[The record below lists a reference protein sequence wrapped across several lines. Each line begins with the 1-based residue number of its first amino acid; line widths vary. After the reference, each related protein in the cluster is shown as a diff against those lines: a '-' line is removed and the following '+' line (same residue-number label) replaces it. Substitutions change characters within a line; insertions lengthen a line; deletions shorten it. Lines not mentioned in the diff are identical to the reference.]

1 MQTKRGSRV
10 ATSLL
15 LFCSSMMRR
24 HRSRHV
30 LRRLTS
36 AQLVLSTTAIRSP
49 LPPRAP
55 RMIVTDSALD
65 GSGGLSG
72 WLALP
77 ADCLPVASQA
87 VRGALLGYVAHSR
100 VCCTGRT
107 TPTGDD
113 ELAMA
118 PRAEDQ
124 HELTSPKDLPEI
136 CGRRLTGGRTGHRHG
151 FQGIITKRQGLA
163 TRRDRVPECW
173 GSLARRPP
181 AEDCSAGSA
190 AG

>member
-55 RMIVTDSALD
+55 RMIVTDSALN

-107 TPTGDD
+107 TPTATTSSRWRRGRRTS
-113 ELAMA
+113 M
-118 PRAEDQ
+118 
-124 HELTSPKDLPEI
+124 TSPKDLPEI
-136 CGRRLTGGRTGHRHG
+136 CGRRLTGGRTAFKASSPTGE
-151 FQGIITKRQGLA
+151 GLVTHA
-163 TRRDRVPECW
+163 EIAFLECW

>member
-15 LFCSSMMRR
+15 LFCSSMTRR

-55 RMIVTDSALD
+55 RIIVTDSALD

-113 ELAMA
+113 ELAVA

-124 HELTSPKDLPEI
+124 HDKPE
-136 CGRRLTGGRTGHRHG
+136 RFARDMREASNWRAHG
-151 FQGIITKRQGLA
+151 FQGMITQRQGKGL
-163 TRRDRVPECW
+163 
-173 GSLARRPP
+173 
-181 AEDCSAGSA
+181 
-190 AG
+190 

>member
-55 RMIVTDSALD
+55 RMIVTDSALN

-72 WLALP
+72 GLCRQTVCRLP
-77 ADCLPVASQA
+77 ARQCAARCWATMRTQECAALGERRRPATTSSRWR
-87 VRGALLGYVAHSR
+87 RGR
-100 VCCTGRT
+100 RT
-107 TPTGDD
+107 S
-113 ELAMA
+113 M
-118 PRAEDQ
+118 
-124 HELTSPKDLPEI
+124 TSPKDKPLSPRFARDMREASNWRAH
-136 CGRRLTGGRTGHRHG
+136 GAPARLSRHHH
-151 FQGIITKRQGLA
+151 
-163 TRRDRVPECW
+163 EE
-173 GSLARRPP
+173 ARASYAPRPR
-181 AEDCSAGSA
+181 S
-190 AG
+190 

>member
-1 MQTKRGSRV
+1 
-10 ATSLL
+10 
-15 LFCSSMMRR
+15 
-24 HRSRHV
+24 
-30 LRRLTS
+30 
-36 AQLVLSTTAIRSP
+36 
-49 LPPRAP
+49 
-55 RMIVTDSALD
+55 MIATDSALD

-163 TRRDRVPECW
+163 THAETPFLECW
-173 GSLARRPP
+173 GLGDHWQDVRPLKTAVQGLQLADGDYRPTP
-181 AEDCSAGSA
+181 QCVALFMYRAWQRVW
-190 AG
+190 

>member
-87 VRGALLGYVAHSR
+87 VRGTLLGYVAHSR

-113 ELAMA
+113 ELAVA

-124 HELTSPKDLPEI
+124 HDKPGIFARDI
-136 CGRRLTGGRTGHRHG
+136 CGRRLTGGRTGHG

-163 TRRDRVPECW
+163 TRRDRVPEC
-173 GSLARRPP
+173 
-181 AEDCSAGSA
+181 
-190 AG
+190 